1 MDQESRE
8 ERFRRSLL
16 HVMRVAET
24 TRDLAIVSASALAEL
39 AVVCDDLAMR
49 AGPIREQRYRDMAA
63 RLRERS
69 RQQAAFVEWENE
81 EIRRLFGDHAAP
93 TVT

>member
-8 ERFRRSLL
+8 QQFRRSLL
-16 HVMRVAET
+16 NVMKVAEA
-24 TRDLAIVSASALAEL
+24 TRDLATVSASALAEL
-39 AVVCDDLAMR
+39 AVLCEDLAAR
-49 AGPIREQRYRDMAA
+49 ADPERGQRYRDMAA

-81 EIRRLFGDHAAP
+81 EIRRLFGDHKSP
-93 TVT
+93 P